1 MAGTRK
7 KTLKRRRMKGGVF
20 EGWFGKADVQ
30 VAPNSVASNPVA
42 PNPVA
47 PNPVAPNPVA
57 PNPVAPNP
65 VAPNPAQTWWETLGF
80 TSSNKK
86 EKVPKQ
92 NNDIFGTKG
101 GKSRSKKSKKCKSK
115 K

>member
-30 VAPNSVASNPVA
+30 VAPNSVAS
-42 PNPVA
+42 
-47 PNPVAPNPVA
+47 NPVAPNPVA